1 MISYFADKG
10 TKNSIERE
18 QKNIFI
24 LSSGRIL
31 SNKRAKMQ
39 INLQFSEREYLRN
52 NSPRVTKITFGVLEF
67 LFGVIEIAFGE
78 TSSM

>member
-10 TKNSIERE
+10 T
-18 QKNIFI
+18 
-24 LSSGRIL
+24 
-31 SNKRAKMQ
+31 NKRAKMQ

>member
-1 MISYFADKG
+1 
-10 TKNSIERE
+10 
-18 QKNIFI
+18 
-24 LSSGRIL
+24 
-31 SNKRAKMQ
+31 MQ

>member
-31 SNKRAKMQ
+31 SNKQAK
-39 INLQFSEREYLRN
+39 IKNYFRFFECEYLRN